1 MIPVL
6 NLNDQPPFQASKWM
20 QVHVLL
26 GIGELKRLYDD
37 LGDFF
42 LVQITGVIPR
52 GEGVVSQEDF
62 MAVYEGYIQELKDGG
77 VPEKEDYGRLFS
89 FAMTR
94 SLDDLYASFVGE
106 DKQLIRIRRP
116 VIQVQEHTLHYSP
129 FDRKFR
135 SMVLGSDCITW
146 GLQFSLPQL
155 YHDPDKNEAVNVF
168 ASKEYANGALFR
180 SLQKWIRQHTIPTPF
195 EVDGEVIKTSVR
207 LGKDC
212 CTWINCHPQL
222 QKKGITVLCL

>member
-1 MIPVL
+1 
-6 NLNDQPPFQASKWM
+6 M

-26 GIGELKRLYDD
+26 DICELKRLFED
-37 LGDFF
+37 LGDFY
-42 LVQITGVIPR
+42 LVQITGLTQR
-52 GEGVVSQEDF
+52 GEGVISQEDF
-62 MAVYEGYIQELKDGG
+62 MGVYEGYIHELKEGK
-77 VPEKEDYGRLFS
+77 VPGKKDYGRLFS

-135 SMVLGSDCITW
+135 SMVLGLDCIAW

-168 ASKEYANGALFR
+168 ASKEYANGAFFR
-180 SLQKWIRQHTIPTPF
+180 FLQKWIRQHTIPTPF
-195 EVDGEVIKTSVR
+195 EVDGDVIKTSVR

-212 CTWINCHPQL
+212 CTWINRHPGL
-222 QKKGITVLCL
+222 IKKGIAVLCQ